1 MEISPIFT
9 VLGIINTVISVIA
22 CPIIAGYKNRS
33 VVGWIF
39 GGLFL
44 GLTLDKC
51 VILNTYMQYY
61 FIALDYLDFYVIHY
75 WDAAY
80 KEKDEMYQN
89 FNFNQN
95 TINWTA
101 KSSSHE
107 SNPR

>member
-44 GLTLDKC
+44 GLIGLLIVACLPKKN
-51 VILNTYMQYY
+51 IKSQKQ
-61 FIALDYLDFYVIHY
+61 
-75 WDAAY
+75 
-80 KEKDEMYQN
+80 KELL
-89 FNFNQN
+89 
-95 TINWTA
+95 I
-101 KSSSHE
+101 
-107 SNPR
+107 